1 MLDCSLQARFAKSCS
16 DAAFGYANAATAAY
30 ANWASQA
37 FEAMAGAMRGMEPA
51 PAPRSWYRE
60 PPPAPQPI
68 ANGFPAPA
76 AMSPFP
82 SAWAPFAWPGLP
94 VSPPS
99 AAAMNPFT
107 AWLDMMSFR
116 GPPTAWPM
124 AFMMV
129 AVGVPRNVAWPTA
142 EANAAAIEAVE
153 IARKSLEDA
162 FSTYR
167 TDGGHANAQIKWGPE
182 PRKEPASPPAAPLAL
197 WPWFAFPG

>member
-16 DAAFGYANAATAAY
+16 DAAFGYANAASAAY

-37 FEAMAGAMRGMEPA
+37 FEMMTGALRGMEPPA
-51 PAPRSWYRE
+51 APRSWYRE
-60 PPPAPQPI
+60 PPPAPQS
-68 ANGFPAPA
+68 AATGFPAPVRSA
-76 AMSPFP
+76 FP
-82 SAWAPFAWPGLP
+82 SAWAPFAWPGLTA
-94 VSPPS
+94 SQPS

-107 AWLDMMSFR
+107 AWLDMVSFR

-129 AVGVPRNVAWPTA
+129 AVGVPRNVAWPAA

-182 PRKEPASPPAAPLAL
+182 PRNEPAPAPPAPAAF
-197 WPWFAFPG
+197 WPWFPFPR